1 MKEYKRGWLGGYF
14 GLGNQIR
21 PLGGDIE
28 LKSYVQEG
36 IPILEI
42 RGRSLPI
49 RGSSEC
55 KGPIMGR
62 RERSKAA
69 GP

>member
-14 GLGNQIR
+14 GLGDQIR
-21 PLGGDIE
+21 PLRGDIE

-49 RGSSEC
+49 RESS
-55 KGPIMGR
+55 
-62 RERSKAA
+62 
-69 GP
+69 